1 MSETIVPSITAD
13 ESDTNEETVSRMFVE
28 MDRANQKMM
37 RDQEEIERLKVE
49 TREILTRL
57 RAA

>member
-1 MSETIVPSITAD
+1 MSKTSVPELTAD
-13 ESDTNEETVSRMFVE
+13 ELTANEETVSRMFVE
-28 MDRANQKMM
+28 MNRANEKMM

-57 RAA
+57 KAA